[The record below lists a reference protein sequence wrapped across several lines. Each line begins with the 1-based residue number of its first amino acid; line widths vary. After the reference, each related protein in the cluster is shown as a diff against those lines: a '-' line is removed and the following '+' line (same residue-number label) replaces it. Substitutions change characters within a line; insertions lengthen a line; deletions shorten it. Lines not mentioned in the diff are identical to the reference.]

1 MTKRSWNRRLVVVTA
16 SAVLAGGSLALPMT
30 AMAAPVALQHG
41 PVALDDDP
49 DGGNERGTSNDGG
62 FGVQFPV
69 DAPTGDTQVQSDTR
83 HGENPDGVNEWGGGH
98 RGSDDNRGSD
108 SGARH
113 MEDLDGVNEWSGG
126 HRGSDDTRDYD
137 RGSDSGARYTEDP
150 DGVNEGGT
158 PNDGGFGTQL
168 PVDPP
173 TGDTQVQTRI
183 EAPF

>member
-1 MTKRSWNRRLVVVTA
+1 
-16 SAVLAGGSLALPMT
+16 MT

-49 DGGNERGTSNDGG
+49 DGANESGTSDDGG

-69 DAPTGDTQVQSDTR
+69 DPPTGDTQVQSDTR

-98 RGSDDNRGSD
+98 WGSDYDRDHDRGSD

-113 MEDLDGVNEWSGG
+113 
-126 HRGSDDTRDYD
+126 
-137 RGSDSGARYTEDP
+137 TEDP
-150 DGVNEGGT
+150 DGVNESGT
-158 PNDGGFGTQL
+158 SDDGGFGIQIPVDPPTGDTQAQSDTRHQEDPDGVNESGTSDDGGFGIQI